1 MKQTAASYE
10 TLQDEVASAETE
22 IAVLETRKRNLE
34 MQLEAERTAK
44 AQDLQAFEREKAALV
59 VRVGETQRR
68 LDEREAQHTEALK
81 SIAAGQEMQVFVC
94 VLCVCTRRQKP
105 RHAGESALGA
115 ET

>member
-1 MKQTAASYE
+1 MCILVRRHSQVRAR
-10 TLQDEVASAETE
+10 VR
-22 IAVLETRKRNLE
+22 VRG
-34 MQLEAERTAK
+34 
-44 AQDLQAFEREKAALV
+44 AALV

-81 SIAAGQEMQVFVC
+81 SIAAGQEMQVFVW